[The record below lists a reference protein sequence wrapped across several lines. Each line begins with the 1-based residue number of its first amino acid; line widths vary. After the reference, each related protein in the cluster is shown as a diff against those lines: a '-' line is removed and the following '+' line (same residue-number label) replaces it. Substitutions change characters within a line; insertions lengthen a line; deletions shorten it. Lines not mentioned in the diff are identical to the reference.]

1 MRGRQRTKREI
12 EQRQSGS
19 SSSTWSQHRWRGDA
33 IWRRA
38 RIIDMGGGG
47 FGRQRGGLLL
57 QCCFSFVTTRR
68 HMEVESMAGKTVV
81 RWIWPT
87 AMADP
92 AGHRYSWPHGRVE
105 RTSWLGFLYGLVL
118 SYNTYLTCLVQ
129 PIRPTLGPNLHT
141 CSTPNQ
147 GQRTSLPSISTS
159 SWCILLRLRLP
170 SSLSLPLPLLVGRPS
185 SPRTAPPL
193 TVYSHLGELDA

>member
-105 RTSWLGFLYGLVL
+105 RVSLWSGP
-118 SYNTYLTCLVQ
+118 LVQ
-129 PIRPTLGPNLHT
+129 HLFDLSSAAHTTHIGPKSTHMQHAQSGTEDVVAFNLHKQLVHPPPP
-141 CSTPNQ
+141 TPALF
-147 GQRTSLPSISTS
+147 SLP
-159 SWCILLRLRLP
+159 P
-170 SSLSLPLPLLVGRPS
+170 SPPPSRP
-185 SPRTAPPL
+185 PKLA
-193 TVYSHLGELDA
+193 SHGSAFDHL